1 MDNNILERLRSIL
14 EENGFCFGVVASS
27 DGREL
32 ARYGEVASL
41 KWKGLLA
48 LFEDENAV
56 TNLDLSLEGRILP
69 QIHSQGEV
77 SCLIM
82 KPRKDLVVGLY
93 RQDNPDVEK
102 LFQDGKA
109 LSRKL
114 SSEWH
119 DV

>member
-1 MDNNILERLRSIL
+1 
-14 EENGFCFGVVASS
+14 
-27 DGREL
+27 
-32 ARYGEVASL
+32 
-41 KWKGLLA
+41 
-48 LFEDENAV
+48 
-56 TNLDLSLEGRILP
+56 
-69 QIHSQGEV
+69 
-77 SCLIM
+77 
-82 KPRKDLVVGLY
+82 VVGLY